1 MTGDYSLLFLCGFIV
16 VSVVAIIVI
25 FMLLKTHKRR
35 PEPRVV
41 TETKETPIKLD
52 MDLKSCDETKIG
64 SCINYTKTDY
74 MYDRVLKDDEKMD
87 YAFDMLQYNVEAKKE
102 LAVSQI
108 DWKSFTSREGIE
120 NKAVQVV
127 KDIFINPD
135 MKKHMLKWR
144 FSMLMFGFVLILVL
158 SGMWVVFVLFDYPRQ
173 QQEFALKAVFTMCI
187 LVGLIFL
194 VEWVSFKVVENV
206 EEVGKMIN

>member
-25 FMLLKTHKRR
+25 IILLKTHKRKL
-35 PEPRVV
+35 EPRAA
-41 TETKETPIKLD
+41 TETKDNPIKLD

-74 MYDRVLKDDEKMD
+74 MYDRVLKHDEKMN
-87 YAFDMLQYNVEAKKE
+87 YAFDMLQYNVESQKE

-120 NKAVQVV
+120 KKTVQVV

-135 MKKHMLKWR
+135 IRKHMFKWR
-144 FSMLMFGFVLILVL
+144 FSMLMFCFVLILVL
-158 SGMWVVFVLFDYPRQ
+158 SGIWVVFVLFDYPKQ
-173 QQEFALKAVFTMCI
+173 QQEFALKSVFTMCI

-206 EEVGKMIN
+206 EEVGKLIN